1 MLHGAHIDKA
11 DETTAL
17 LAQLGEADAKEE
29 REGDDAQ
36 NVHVHC
42 RCSHIVWDSAPCDHQ
57 QCLQWRRLTR
67 GHALR
72 CCLSHQSIEQSQSVA
87 TQRPVKKIQANLSFQ
102 GSYQKRCRVCYCDLS
117 H

>member
-57 QCLQWRRLTR
+57 QRLQWRRLTC

-72 CCLSHQSIEQSQSVA
+72 RCLSHQRIEVLQHSAQLKF
-87 TQRPVKKIQANLSFQ
+87 RANLSFQ
-102 GSYQKRCRVCYCDLS
+102 GSYQERCRVCCCN
-117 H
+117 